1 MNMRSRLAR
10 CVSGRSVAL
19 VGNARSLSTLSLGQE
34 IDSCELV
41 IRMNTAPNQ
50 KTGSHGART
59 SWIASSTLLSPR
71 RLQALNPERL
81 IWMSPRRRALV
92 LLAYGTLLPM
102 SFYPSDWWQ
111 VLAAKLGGARPSTGA
126 MVIDLIVRLGGFS
139 ELRLF
144 GFDFFQSGSLS
155 QRGLTSPPPHEF
167 AREREYVSELL
178 QSEPRITLVCGAT
191 GCA

>member
-1 MNMRSRLAR
+1 MNMRSTLAR
-10 CVSGRSVAL
+10 CMSDRSVAL
-19 VGNARSLSTLSLGQE
+19 VGNARSLSSLSLGKE

-41 IRMNTAPNQ
+41 IRLNTAPNQ

-59 SWIASSTLLSPR
+59 SWIASSTLLSLR
-71 RLQALNPERL
+71 RLQALKPERL
-81 IWMSPRRRALV
+81 IWMSPRRRALA

-102 SFYPSDWWQ
+102 SFYPSEWWH

-144 GFDFFQSGSLS
+144 GFDFFQSGSFS
-155 QRGLTSPPPHEF
+155 QRGLTSPPPHDF

-178 QSEPRITLVCGAT
+178 QSDSRITLISGAT

>member
-155 QRGLTSPPPHEF
+155 QRGLTSQPPHDF
-167 AREREYVSELL
+167 AREQEYVSELL

>member
-1 MNMRSRLAR
+1 MNIRSTLAR
-10 CVSGRSVAL
+10 CVSDRSVAL
-19 VGNARSLSTLSLGQE
+19 VGNARSLSSLSLGKE

-41 IRMNTAPNQ
+41 IRLNTAPNQ

-155 QRGLTSPPPHEF
+155 QRGLTSQPPHDF
-167 AREREYVSELL
+167 AREQEYVSELL

>member
-1 MNMRSRLAR
+1 MNMRSTLAR
-10 CVSGRSVAL
+10 CMSDRSVAL
-19 VGNARSLSTLSLGQE
+19 VGNARSLSSLSLGKE

-41 IRMNTAPNQ
+41 IRLNTAPNQ

-59 SWIASSTLLSPR
+59 SWIASSTFLSPR
-71 RLQALNPERL
+71 RLQALKPERL
-81 IWMSPRRRALV
+81 IWMSPRRRALA

-102 SFYPSDWWQ
+102 SFYPSEWWH

-155 QRGLTSPPPHEF
+155 QRGLTSPPPHDF

-178 QSEPRITLVCGAT
+178 QSEPRITLVSGAT